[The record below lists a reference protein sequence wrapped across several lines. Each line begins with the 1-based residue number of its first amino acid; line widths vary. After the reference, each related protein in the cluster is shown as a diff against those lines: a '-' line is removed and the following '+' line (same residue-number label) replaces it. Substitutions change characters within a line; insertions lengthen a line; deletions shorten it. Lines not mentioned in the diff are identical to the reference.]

1 MSKRIFDFLLSLIGL
16 IILLPLFVGIAFWIM
31 ADSEGGIFYRQER
44 IGKNGKPF
52 RIHKFRTMCV
62 NADKAGGLTV
72 GKDNR
77 ITASGQVLR
86 HYKLDELP
94 QLIDVLFGKMSLV
107 GPRPEIAEFMNLY
120 PDDIRQKILSV
131 RPGITDWASIQMIDE
146 NDLLAQYD
154 NPHTAYIKHIM
165 PQKAKFYTEYVD
177 NQSFWGD
184 IKIILATIKK
194 IVHRN

>member
-1 MSKRIFDFLLSLIGL
+1 MSKRIFDFLLSFIGL
-16 IILLPLFVGIAFWIM
+16 IILSPIFVVIALWIM
-31 ADSEGGIFYRQER
+31 ADSSGGIFYRQER

-52 RIHKFRTMCV
+52 RIHKFRTMVV

-72 GKDNR
+72 GKDSR
-77 ITASGQVLR
+77 ITNSGKVLR

-120 PDDIRQKILSV
+120 PDDVRQKILSV

-154 NPHTAYIKHIM
+154 NPHDAYVEHIM
-165 PQKAKFYTEYVD
+165 PQKARFYVEYVD
-177 NQSFWGD
+177 NQSFLGD

-194 IVHRN
+194 IVHRD

>member
-16 IILLPLFVGIAFWIM
+16 ILLSPIFIIIAFWIM
-31 ADSEGGIFYRQER
+31 ADSSGGIFYRQER

-52 RIHKFRTMCV
+52 RIHKFRTMVV
-62 NADKAGGLTV
+62 NADKSGGLTV

-77 ITASGQVLR
+77 ITNSGQVLR
-86 HYKLDELP
+86 RYKLDELP

-120 PDDIRQKILSV
+120 PDDVRQKILSV
-131 RPGITDWASIQMIDE
+131 QPGITDWASIKMIDE

-154 NPHTAYIKHIM
+154 NPRQAYIDEIM
-165 PQKAKFYTEYVD
+165 PQKAQFYVQYVE
-177 NQSFWGD
+177 NQSLWED

-194 IVHRN
+194 IFIR

>member
-16 IILLPLFVGIAFWIM
+16 IILSPIFVVIALWIM
-31 ADSEGGIFYRQER
+31 ADSSGGIFYRQER

-52 RIHKFRTMCV
+52 RIHKFRTMVV
-62 NADKAGGLTV
+62 NADKSGGLTV

-77 ITASGQVLR
+77 ITNSGQVLR
-86 HYKLDELP
+86 RYKLDELP

-107 GPRPEIAEFMNLY
+107 GPRPELAEFMDLY
-120 PDDIRQKILSV
+120 PDDVRQKILSV
-131 RPGITDWASIQMIDE
+131 QPGITDWASIKMIDE

-154 NPHTAYIKHIM
+154 NPRQAYIDEIM
-165 PQKAKFYTEYVD
+165 PQKAQFYVQYVE
-177 NQSFWGD
+177 NQSLWED

-194 IVHRN
+194 IFIR

>member
-16 IILLPLFVGIAFWIM
+16 ILLSPIFIIIAFWIM
-31 ADSEGGIFYRQER
+31 ADSSGGIFYRQER

-52 RIHKFRTMCV
+52 RIHKFRTMVV
-62 NADKAGGLTV
+62 NADKSGGLTV

-77 ITASGQVLR
+77 ITNSGQVLR
-86 HYKLDELP
+86 RYKLDELP

-107 GPRPEIAEFMNLY
+107 GPRPELAEFMDLY
-120 PDDIRQKILSV
+120 PDDVRQKILSV
-131 RPGITDWASIQMIDE
+131 QPGITDWASIKMIDE

-154 NPHTAYIKHIM
+154 NPRQAYIDEIM
-165 PQKAKFYTEYVD
+165 PQKAQFYVQYVE
-177 NQSFWGD
+177 NQSLWED

-194 IVHRN
+194 IFIR

>member
-16 IILLPLFVGIAFWIM
+16 ILLSPIFIIIAFWIM
-31 ADSEGGIFYRQER
+31 ADSSGGIFYRQER

-52 RIHKFRTMCV
+52 RIHKFRTMVV
-62 NADKAGGLTV
+62 NADKSGGLTV

-77 ITASGQVLR
+77 ITNSGQVLR

-120 PDDIRQKILSV
+120 PSDVRQKILSV
-131 RPGITDWASIQMIDE
+131 RPGITDWASIHMVDE
-146 NDLLAQYD
+146 NDLLAKYD
-154 NPHTAYIKHIM
+154 NPRQAYIDEIM
-165 PQKAKFYTEYVD
+165 PQKAQFYMEYVD

-194 IVHRN
+194 IVYRN

>member
-1 MSKRIFDFLLSLIGL
+1 MNKRIFDFLLSLIGL
-16 IILLPLFVGIAFWIM
+16 ILLLPIFVVIALWIM
-31 ADSEGGIFYRQER
+31 ADSKGGVFYRQER

-52 RIHKFRTMCV
+52 RIHKFRTMV
-62 NADKAGGLTV
+62 ENADKQGGLTI

-94 QLIDVLFGKMSLV
+94 QLIDVLLGKMSLV

-120 PDDIRQKILSV
+120 PNDVRQKILSV
-131 RPGITDWASIQMIDE
+131 RPGITDWASIKMIDE
-146 NDLLAQYD
+146 NDILAQYE
-154 NPHTAYIKHIM
+154 NPHDAYIEHIM
-165 PQKAKFYTEYVD
+165 PQKARFYTEYVD
-177 NQSFWGD
+177 NQSFLGD

-194 IVHRN
+194 IIKR

>member
-16 IILLPLFVGIAFWIM
+16 ILLSPIFIIIAFWIM
-31 ADSEGGIFYRQER
+31 ADSSGGIFYRQER

-52 RIHKFRTMCV
+52 RIHKFRTMVV
-62 NADKAGGLTV
+62 NADKSGGLTV

-77 ITASGQVLR
+77 ITNSGQVLR
-86 HYKLDELP
+86 RYKLDELP

-120 PDDIRQKILSV
+120 PDDMRQKILSV
-131 RPGITDWASIQMIDE
+131 RPGITDWASIHMVDE
-146 NDLLAQYD
+146 NDLLAKYD
-154 NPHTAYIKHIM
+154 NPRQAYIDEIM
-165 PQKAKFYTEYVD
+165 PQKAQFYVQYVE
-177 NQSFWGD
+177 NQSLWED

-194 IVHRN
+194 IFIR

>member
-16 IILLPLFVGIAFWIM
+16 IILSPLFVVIAAWIM
-31 ADSEGGIFYRQER
+31 ADSSGGIFYRQER
-44 IGKNGKPF
+44 VGKNGKPF
-52 RIHKFRTMCV
+52 RIHKFRTMVV
-62 NADKAGGLTV
+62 NADKSGGLTV
-72 GKDNR
+72 GKDSR
-77 ITASGQVLR
+77 ITNSGKVLR

-120 PDDIRQKILSV
+120 PDDVRQKILSV
-131 RPGITDWASIQMIDE
+131 RPGITDWASIHMVDE
-146 NDLLAQYD
+146 NDLLAKYD
-154 NPHTAYIKHIM
+154 NPRQAYIDEIM
-165 PQKAKFYTEYVD
+165 PQKARFYVEYVD

-194 IVHRN
+194 IVYRN